1 MFSKIVSK
9 VLVDVGVLGGRWE
22 EVFLLVFSVCW
33 FVGGD
38 VGEDIKTINWGRG
51 DGGAGDD
58 IIGAVWDVKKR
69 EVLDVVKGGPDRSG
83 RWRILELGRL
93 RVNGLEDAGGDV
105 KGAWVIPSVVR
116 AL

>member
-1 MFSKIVSK
+1 LTRFGGRGRDGGNGGFDDRRWEEGSRDVLKDNVFSKIVSK
-9 VLVDVGVLGGRWE
+9 VLVDEGVLGGCGKK
-22 EVFLLVFSVCW
+22 VLFLVFMVLGL
-33 FVGGD
+33 VGGN

-83 RWRILELGRL
+83 R
-93 RVNGLEDAGGDV
+93 
-105 KGAWVIPSVVR
+105 
-116 AL
+116 